1 MNAEGSVDEGGPTRE
16 FLRLLMKAIHGCY
29 IFEGHEKDRQLALST
44 EALDAKM
51 YMWVARMISVCVVH
65 GGVGPHFFS
74 DRLYQQI
81 CGLPTALVKIEDVN
95 DRTLREQ
102 LMKIQ
107 EAETI
112 EEANI
117 AIGEAAESLCIIGS
131 LRHVTKMEDKDSLVR
146 SALQFLMN
154 GRMRDA
160 IEQFAE
166 GFKTLGLLDQLQR
179 YPSIFHEMFVCE
191 EKPLQAKDLNSL
203 FTVDFSRLGSNRR
216 AQENQTICFWRD
228 WLIDIEEEEAGPI
241 TLETVLEFISGA
253 SAVPPLGFPHQ
264 PQIKFLHEDSK
275 IFPEANTC
283 LLVLHLP
290 IHSSYDTFKKYMT
303 EGILQAPTFGV
314 A

>member
-1 MNAEGSVDEGGPTRE
+1 MSVCH
-16 FLRLLMKAIHGCY
+16 L
-29 IFEGHEKDRQLALST
+29 IFN
-44 EALDAKM
+44 
-51 YMWVARMISVCVVH
+51 ISVSIFCF
-65 GGVGPHFFS
+65 PF
-74 DRLYQQI
+74 I
-81 CGLPTALVKIEDVN
+81 CPF
-95 DRTLREQ
+95 
-102 LMKIQ
+102 
-107 EAETI
+107 
-112 EEANI
+112 
-117 AIGEAAESLCIIGS
+117 LCMY
-131 LRHVTKMEDKDSLVR
+131 LWTRVC
-146 SALQFLMN
+146 
-154 GRMRDA
+154 
-160 IEQFAE
+160 
-166 GFKTLGLLDQLQR
+166 FKTLGLLDQLQR

-203 FTVDFSRLGSNRR
+203 FTVDFSRLGN
-216 AQENQTICFWRD
+216 
-228 WLIDIEEEEAGPI
+228 WLIDIEAGPI